1 MQKKSVAY
9 EMPMKVKINKQTKK
23 INYLLIKKAQLK
35 TPRDMHLQQQ
45 EGHYCNL
52 HPDLFPK

>member
-9 EMPMKVKINKQTKK
+9 EMPMKAKINNQTNKL
-23 INYLLIKKAQLK
+23 INYKKAQLK
-35 TPRDMHLQQQ
+35 TPKYMHPQQQ

-52 HPDLFPK
+52 HADLFPK

>member
-9 EMPMKVKINKQTKK
+9 EMSMKAKINKQTKK
-23 INYLLIKKAQLK
+23 IIYLLIKKAQLK
-35 TPRDMHLQQQ
+35 TPRYMHPQQQ

-52 HPDLFPK
+52 HADLFPK